1 MGGMRGD
8 VWEGGS
14 RGKGY
19 MYTYNWFTLIYSRN
33 EHNIVKQLYSNK
45 KKNQCSQWGNY
56 KMNAK
61 SDKIITLI
69 LNLLNFITVL

>member
-8 VWEGGS
+8 VWEGGP

-19 MYTYNWFTLIYSRN
+19 MYTYNWFTLMYSGN

-45 KKNQCSQWGNY
+45 KKQCSQWGNY

-61 SDKIITLI
+61 LDKIITLI
-69 LNLLNFITVL
+69 LNLLNFITIL